1 MSTCE
6 TLDALYFS
14 NQKNITTTKVNA
26 IQRFVLT
33 ERWLTFWCIPINSII
48 FLKNVAVFCD
58 EWTAWNEVAVAE
70 FQSILVLIGKETQ
83 LLKNFTFI
91 FQAYLNAY
99 HFMERQLNS
108 LQLWQ
113 QRNDFRSSF
122 FLLQR
127 RKRGKRCAYSL
138 TNFFFLFFP
147 LSPFILLFIYLF
159 IYRQGIIEHICS
171 TANIRMIPRWSAEK
185 VMIRICICGELKE
198 ENRDATFSHLFSTI
212 LTSVMWKETMLAYFL
227 ESNNRLNANNSLF
240 PISIESQR
248 KRY

>member
-58 EWTAWNEVAVAE
+58 EWTAWNEAAVAE

-83 LLKNFTFI
+83 LIKNFTFI

-113 QRNDFRSSF
+113 QRNDFCSSF
-122 FLLQR
+122 FCCSAE
-127 RKRGKRCAYSL
+127 KEERGCAYSL

-147 LSPFILLFIYLF
+147 LSPFILLFIYLSSG
-159 IYRQGIIEHICS
+159 YYW
-171 TANIRMIPRWSAEK
+171 TY
-185 VMIRICICGELKE
+185 
-198 ENRDATFSHLFSTI
+198 LFNGKYWNDS
-212 LTSVMWKETMLAYFL
+212 
-227 ESNNRLNANNSLF
+227 
-240 PISIESQR
+240 
-248 KRY
+248 

>member
-1 MSTCE
+1 MWNIGCALFFEPEKHNNDKSKCYTE
-6 TLDALYFS
+6 VRPDGTL
-14 NQKNITTTKVNA
+14 
-26 IQRFVLT
+26 
-33 ERWLTFWCIPINSII
+33 IN
-48 FLKNVAVFCD
+48 FLMYINKLHHFFLSVAVFCD

-122 FLLQR
+122 FCCSDE
-127 RKRGKRCAYSL
+127 KEERGCTYSL

-147 LSPFILLFIYLF
+147 FFPSFFFHLSSGYYWTYLF
-159 IYRQGIIEHICS
+159 NGKYWNDS
-171 TANIRMIPRWSAEK
+171 
-185 VMIRICICGELKE
+185 
-198 ENRDATFSHLFSTI
+198 
-212 LTSVMWKETMLAYFL
+212 
-227 ESNNRLNANNSLF
+227 
-240 PISIESQR
+240 
-248 KRY
+248 

>member
-14 NQKNITTTKVNA
+14 NQKNITTIKVNA

-58 EWTAWNEVAVAE
+58 EWTAWNEVVVAE

-122 FLLQR
+122 FCCSAE
-127 RKRGKRCAYSL
+127 KEERGVHTRWPISSFFSFL
-138 TNFFFLFFP
+138 FPPSFFFFF
-147 LSPFILLFIYLF
+147 F

-171 TANIRMIPRWSAEK
+171 TANIGMIPRWSAEE

-198 ENRDATFSHLFSTI
+198 ENCDATFSHLFSTI
-212 LTSVMWKETMLAYFL
+212 LTSVMWKETLLAYFL
-227 ESNNRLNANNSLF
+227 KRNNRLNVNNSLF
-240 PISIESQR
+240 SISIESQK